1 MFLVGLGSGNQL
13 CLQPVANLFDDNMQG
28 TVILSLS
35 GAFQISGLLFLM
47 LTAIT
52 KDRRKSFGALS
63 FCLFLCTIAS
73 AQILPTHQFKRK
85 EEEVVDCDSKD
96 MPNLKKELELT
107 TASNAAK
114 HEDDI
119 EILRNTNIHGK
130 KAASLTYDPD
140 VEVRNSRNAEDG
152 SVNVHMD
159 SNVVPSD
166 EKTLAS
172 LLCSLEYLLLVSWF
186 SLLILPCQYYVA
198 TIGFQ
203 LERKGDD
210 SGTYTALFSILYAGA
225 AVVAPIS
232 GKTADVFGK
241 QSFGF
246 LRLS

>member
-119 EILRNTNIHGK
+119 EILWNTNIHGK
-130 KAASLTYDPD
+130 KAASLTYGPD
-140 VEVRNSRNAEDG
+140 VE
-152 SVNVHMD
+152 MQ
-159 SNVVPSD
+159 
-166 EKTLAS
+166 KTGARTSIWSQTWSQVTRKRSQACYAAS
-172 LLCSLEYLLLVSWF
+172 S
-186 SLLILPCQYYVA
+186 
-198 TIGFQ
+198 
-203 LERKGDD
+203 
-210 SGTYTALFSILYAGA
+210 TYFWYR
-225 AVVAPIS
+225 
-232 GKTADVFGK
+232 
-241 QSFGF
+241 GF
-246 LRLS
+246 LSLSFHANTT